1 MLPRRLAT
9 WWFSNR
15 DYLAKALKEI
25 IDQALSP
32 APGSSSVIRSRR
44 RMTVDE
50 ASELFG
56 LTKNAGLKEVIERSD
71 HLYKLN
77 DPTKGGSKYLQAK
90 ILSARVVL
98 EDEARKRGET
108 LPQERTHTQYHSS

>member
-15 DYLAKALKEI
+15 DYLAKALKENNRPSFERGFRTLWFN
-25 IDQALSP
+25 Q
-32 APGSSSVIRSRR
+32 
-44 RMTVDE
+44 
-50 ASELFG
+50 
-56 LTKNAGLKEVIERSD
+56 NAGLKEVIERSD